1 MMNYS
6 RKYFYRYA
14 IVISLLAALF
24 SPLLIINHYVAKY
37 KGKIEQD
44 LGRQFNQQILI
55 GSLSYW
61 PPNFIILKDVS
72 IAGYGLAKESVSFS
86 IQKVKLAVSLRAFM
100 DRKKFLINEIYLAKP
115 TIYFPNIPKINLI
128 EYFLA
133 VCADIKQFIMFFNP
147 LVDPNIIKFSMKSGH
162 LILSKSAYPLTK
174 VDINSLEIKRGGS
187 ILGNGSI
194 LIAGFSP
201 SANFVNTGK
210 SGDVGSLDYR
220 FKGRFGQKGIAIDD
234 LMFKKKNFYAKFWG
248 AIDRGVLRCK
258 GFAFLGKFS
267 SYLASNIYSGQG
279 IIGKFKNLLKPFTKP
294 ESGILWLSSFGR
306 LSMYDFDCVVKF
318 TATGIKIENLSF
330 YVNGNPVF
338 LKGDISFLEK
348 TLVNLNLIF
357 YPNSAN
363 SNLPANLNKFEAG
376 LIGELWKGAL
386 GGKFNFVFPRKI
398 KGKILYEKVEADF
411 KGLIIYLSE
420 NKHIKILFNEG
431 VFDYISARNSHKIP
445 LSEFE
450 GALNYKDKKLQLTF
464 MSSLYGGLLNGHGL
478 VDIAHMPFR
487 SDLGLIMK
495 GVDVNGLG
503 SFLAYLSSF
512 TGKADARMYVRNY
525 PDFNLSG
532 DTTINFGTVENL
544 KFLKWLE
551 DFFGVDAF
559 KKMGFSKLSAQFLIT
574 DKISELRAIKL
585 DSEKLNLR
593 GDFSAYENGLASG
606 KFFLSISQGLLDNSD
621 KFKPLLELLGKDVP
635 VIDFDF
641 QLSGILE
648 SMNFQ
653 WLESDFKKRIQKR
666 LPGFIERGIERK
678 VEEAVKSISD
688 KQG

>member
-24 SPLLIINHYVAKY
+24 FSLLIINHYVAKY

-44 LGRQFNQQILI
+44 LCKQFNQQILI

-86 IQKVKLAVSLRAFM
+86 IQKVKLAISLSVFL
-100 DRKKFLINEIYLAKP
+100 DKKRFLINEIYLAKP
-115 TIYFPNIPKINLI
+115 AIYFPNIPKINLI
-128 EYFLA
+128 EYSLA

-147 LVDPNIIKFSMKSGH
+147 LVDPNIVKFSMKGGH
-162 LILSKSAYPLTK
+162 LILPKSAYPLTN

-201 SANFVNTGK
+201 AANVVNTGNR
-210 SGDVGSLDYR
+210 GAVGSFDYR

-234 LMFKKKNFYAKFWG
+234 LMFKKENFYAKFWG
-248 AIDRGVLRCK
+248 AIDRDVLRLK

-267 SYLASNIYSGQG
+267 SYLASNIYSGFSP
-279 IIGKFKNLLKPFTKP
+279 IGKFKNLLKPFTKP

-306 LSMYDFDCVVKF
+306 LSIYDFDCMVKF
-318 TATGIKIENLSF
+318 NTTDIKIENLSF

-338 LKGDISFLEK
+338 LKGNISFLEK
-348 TLVNLNLIF
+348 ILVNLNLIF

-376 LIGELWKGAL
+376 LIGELWKGAF

-398 KGKILYEKVEADF
+398 KGKILHEKVEADF
-411 KGLIIYLSE
+411 KGLIIYLAE

-445 LSEFE
+445 LSEFK
-450 GALNYKDKKLQLTF
+450 GALNYKDKKLQLIF
-464 MSSLYGGLLNGHGL
+464 ISSLYGGLLNGHGL

-487 SDLGLIMK
+487 NNLDLIMK

-503 SFLAYLSSF
+503 SFLAYLASF
-512 TGKADARMYVRNY
+512 SGKAAARISARNH
-525 PDFNLSG
+525 PDFNLNG
-532 DTTINFGTVENL
+532 NIIINTGAVENL
-544 KFLKWLE
+544 KFLQWLE

-585 DSEKLNLR
+585 DSEKFGLR
-593 GDFSAYENGLASG
+593 GDFSSHENGLSSG
-606 KFFLSISQGLLDNSD
+606 KFFLSISQELLENSD
-621 KFKPLLELLGKDVP
+621 KFKPLLGLLGKDVP

-641 QLSGILE
+641 QLSGISE

-653 WLESDFKKRIQKR
+653 WLDSDFKKRIQQR
-666 LPGFIERGIERK
+666 LPGFVERGIERK
-678 VEEAVKSISD
+678 VEEAIISIST
-688 KQG
+688 K